1 MTNRKIDMLQAK
13 NRASQAYG
21 AMSLDEN
28 RLIRENQ
35 SLVTKIAWQV
45 KSFAPDQ
52 MEIEDL
58 IQVGLIAMI
67 EAAKKYVDQGHSFS
81 TYLYVRVRGAMIDD
95 LRSTCNLRRAS
106 VDWHKKVRRYR
117 ERLVQELG
125 YEPSDAELA
134 AAMNL
139 EPGEFRKNTDRA
151 IDVHVGSL
159 DEVYCDSS
167 SWFTDQDDDQ
177 HEKLEKSQM
186 VAILA
191 ANLKQLNERE
201 QLILNCY
208 FVEEMQLDEI
218 GAILDVS
225 SVRIC
230 QIKKRALEK
239 LQLAMTAG

>member
-1 MTNRKIDMLQAK
+1 MLQAK

>member
-1 MTNRKIDMLQAK
+1 MLKTQS
-13 NRASQAYG
+13 RASEAYG
-21 AMSLDEN
+21 EMNINEN
-28 RLIRENQ
+28 RLIEENK

-58 IQVGLIAMI
+58 IQVGLVAMV

-81 TYLYVRVRGAMIDD
+81 TYLYVRVRGAMIDE

-106 VDWHKKVRRYR
+106 VDWHKKVRGCRDK
-117 ERLVQELG
+117 LMQELG
-125 YEPSDAELA
+125 REPDESELAQAMNMEPSD
-134 AAMNL
+134 
-139 EPGEFRKNTDRA
+139 FRKHADRA
-151 IDVHVGSL
+151 IDVHLGSL

-167 SWFTDQDDDQ
+167 SWFTDQEDDQ
-177 HEKLEKSQM
+177 HEKLEKAQM
-186 VAILA
+186 AELLS

-239 LQLAMTAG
+239 LQAAMTME

>member
-1 MTNRKIDMLQAK
+1 MLKTK
-13 NRASQAYG
+13 NRASQTYG
-21 AMSLDEN
+21 AMKIDEN
-28 RLIRENQ
+28 RLIEENQ

-58 IQVGLIAMI
+58 IQVGLVAMV

-95 LRSTCNLRRAS
+95 LRSTCNLRRTT
-106 VDWHKKVRRYR
+106 VDWHKKVRRCR
-117 ERLVQELG
+117 DKLVKELG
-125 YEPSDAELA
+125 REPDESELA
-134 AAMNL
+134 VGLDMD
-139 EPGEFRKNTDRA
+139 PSEFRKHTDRA
-151 IDVHVGSL
+151 IDVHLGSL

-167 SWFTDQDDDQ
+167 SWFTDQEDDQ

-186 VAILA
+186 AELLA

-218 GAILDVS
+218 GEILDVS

-239 LQLAMTAG
+239 LQAAMTIT